1 MELWLCFSMSP
12 SHHFSLFSFFFGLV
26 ALPEAGCLSS
36 PGSAQAW
43 LQGSTRKNLPPFL
56 HPPSPFLPFS
66 VNTIP
71 IGHWLSPQPLIWG
84 SMSQPGSGGC
94 APPPT
99 TPWPCGCL
107 CSPFPCHGHPA
118 LLSTFHTDL
127 TVPALLLFSQADKP
141 CPALAYHTGQ
151 GEQGRCGGDAPV
163 PVPSRR
169 CPCGRLA
176 RRAAPLHRA
185 RLLGHH
191 GAGWLFCS
199 CQNNGNNTN
208 KPPSR

>member
-12 SHHFSLFSFFFGLV
+12 SHHFSLFSFFFWLSGTTRSWVPLFTWQCPGL
-26 ALPEAGCLSS
+26 ASGLDKEKPSS
-36 PGSAQAW
+36 ISPS
-43 LQGSTRKNLPPFL
+43 SFPFPPFL
-56 HPPSPFLPFS
+56 CQYNPHRALAEPPAPDLGLHVPARLWGLCTITDHPVAL
-66 VNTIP
+66 
-71 IGHWLSPQPLIWG
+71 WL
-84 SMSQPGSGGC
+84 
-94 APPPT
+94 
-99 TPWPCGCL
+99 L

-163 PVPSRR
+163 PVPSHR

-191 GAGWLFCS
+191 RAGWLFCS